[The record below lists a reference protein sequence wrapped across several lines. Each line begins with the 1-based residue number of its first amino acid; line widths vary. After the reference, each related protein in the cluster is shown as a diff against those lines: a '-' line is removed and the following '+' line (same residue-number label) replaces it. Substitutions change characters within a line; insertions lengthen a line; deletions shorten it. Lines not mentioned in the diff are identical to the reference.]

1 MVQLMPLLK
10 AETATAEAEAAVA
23 PVVLVVP
30 VVLAVHATLVR
41 EADTDGI
48 RRPVQLMPLLKAE
61 TATAEVEAAV
71 FLVVLV
77 VHAAPHREADTD
89 KQDAG
94 KGVLV
99 EARILILTFA
109 ERPQEEAATGLA
121 VVKVAV
127 SILRFQAE
135 LLARRALVEATSA
148 PVKLKEGA
156 ADSTLI
162 SLHKRLAPQVSEGA
176 TKLAVASTAGT
187 TTTTETTTVSINS
200 ASVPESTPIALEP
213 YASWRASAWSV
224 KVAKLI
230 AL

>member
-1 MVQLMPLLK
+1 
-10 AETATAEAEAAVA
+10 
-23 PVVLVVP
+23 
-30 VVLAVHATLVR
+30 
-41 EADTDGI
+41 
-48 RRPVQLMPLLKAE
+48 MPLLKAE

-77 VHAAPHREADTD
+77 VHAALHREADTD

-187 TTTTETTTVSINS
+187 TTTTTETTTVSINS